1 MKLKLNFKKNKKPIL
16 ITICIVALLAIT
28 ASVLWVSGVFA
39 SDNEEKSNNNEEV
52 VPNEPEEKTL
62 QIVDTNSTSRPY
74 AVMINNI
81 NVARPLQ
88 SGLQDAYI
96 IYEIIVE
103 GGITRYMALFLDQDT
118 ERIGSIRSARHYF
131 LDYALENDAI
141 YVHHGQSP
149 QAQSDFRTLGIDRIE
164 VNNSTTGFRDNS
176 LNVASEH
183 RLFTSIGLLNN
194 GLGNIRTQR
203 DNDLLLNY
211 SIDELDL
218 SSYVGAIPAN
228 NVTIKYSGYITNTY
242 EYDSESGVYKRFVN
256 GEEHTD
262 YVTKEQYTFKNI
274 INYQVDNYTLN
285 DGENKGRQDIENIG
299 EGTGY
304 YISGGYAVPITW
316 EKSSRSSQTKYYL
329 ENGEELVVNDGNTF
343 IQIQPEGQTL
353 TIE

>member
-1 MKLKLNFKKNKKPIL
+1 MKLKFKKNKKPIF
-16 ITICIVALLAIT
+16 IIICIVALLAIT
-28 ASVLWVSGVFA
+28 ASILWVSGVFA
-39 SDNEEKSNNNEEV
+39 SDKDNTENNNNEEV

-149 QAQSDFRTLGIDRIE
+149 QAQSDFSRLDVDRI
-164 VNNSTTGFRDNS
+164 VVDNSKTGWRDNT
-176 LNVASEH
+176 LNVATEH
-183 RLFTSIGLLNN
+183 RLFTSIEKLNS
-194 GLGNIRTQR
+194 GLGNVRTER

-211 SIDELDL
+211 SIDELEL

-274 INYQVDNYTLN
+274 ITYQVDNYTLN

-329 ENGEELVVNDGNTF
+329 ESGEELVVNDGNTF

>member
-52 VPNEPEEKTL
+52 VPNEAEEKTL

-149 QAQSDFRTLGIDRIE
+149 QAQSDFSRLDVDRI
-164 VNNSTTGFRDNS
+164 VVDNSKTGWRDNT
-176 LNVASEH
+176 LNVATEH
-183 RLFTSIGLLNN
+183 RLFTSIEKLNS
-194 GLGNIRTQR
+194 GLGNIRTER

-274 INYQVDNYTLN
+274 ITYQVDNYTLN

-316 EKSSRSSQTKYYL
+316 EKSSRASQTKYYL
-329 ENGEELVVNDGNTF
+329 ESGEELVVNDGNTF